1 MQIYPPINVLP
12 SLSRLM
18 KVCDPLGFTLLPFGK
33 SVRQLLSSNIDIGFT
48 RVGMVGMQSA
58 IGEGMTRR
66 DHSEVSN
73 QVFTSGLLHEFC
85 RG

>member
-1 MQIYPPINVLP
+1 
-12 SLSRLM
+12 
-18 KVCDPLGFTLLPFGK
+18 
-33 SVRQLLSSNIDIGFT
+33 
-48 RVGMVGMQSA
+48 MVGMQSA